1 MVLLCVATG
10 LKVSC
15 TFSEGATHTA
25 EMVWVVLKLWLFQT
39 EVYLKMPSS
48 KSRDL
53 LNGIAVHCIVQTEL
67 VALPGSAADFSL
79 NWPALG
85 MWNITFQVQ
94 REEDLVSEVEQ
105 YQKVVDLLASLHLAS
120 ISEPSSRRRA
130 RFLILSEIAWCD
142 CWGQFSDYLQSPW
155 IERASVLEFSLG

>member
-1 MVLLCVATG
+1 MKIVLLYAATD

-39 EVYLKMPSS
+39 EVYLK
-48 KSRDL
+48 
-53 LNGIAVHCIVQTEL
+53 IAVHCMMQTEL

-94 REEDLVSEVEQ
+94 KEEDLVSEVEQ
-105 YQKVVDLLASLHLAS
+105 YQKGVDWLA
-120 ISEPSSRRRA
+120 P
-130 RFLILSEIAWCD
+130 
-142 CWGQFSDYLQSPW
+142 
-155 IERASVLEFSLG
+155 